1 MANTRM
7 IECMTSEPVVEN
19 KRNIESLINPTK
31 ETKGEKNKKGKKG
44 NKKVEISPHA
54 LLTTINVHRLN
65 LKLKE
70 RLQITLKT

>member
-65 LKLKE
+65 LKE